1 MTDTIRSPLA
11 RASALQGWQPIET
24 APKDGTP
31 FLAWCVDFIDEYDER
46 DMLIAKGKRQAHAC
60 VAQQVKGFGGPVE
73 IPWRGSIVQGR
84 KFTHW
89 MPLPEPPR

>member
-1 MTDTIRSPLA
+1 MTD
-11 RASALQGWQPIET
+11 WQKIET

-31 FLAWCVDFIDEYDER
+31 FLAVIVDYVDEYDENDNLVAER
-46 DMLIAKGKRQAHAC
+46 KREAHIG
-60 VAQQVKGFGGPVE
+60 VAQQVAGLGGPVE

-89 MPLPEPPR
+89 MPLPNLPENT